1 MRVVIAD
8 DDPSML
14 TRLKKAVQDLAA
26 GLGVELYGEARN
38 GQELIKIVEQQR
50 A

>member
-14 TRLKKAVQDLAA
+14 TRLKKAVLELDA
-26 GLGVELYGEARN
+26 GRGVELCGEARN
-38 GQELIKIVEQQR
+38 GQELINIVEQQG